1 MSDGNGAPGAVLA
14 AVSVEAGYAPGSL
27 ILKGVSMYVVAGEI
41 VTMIGANGAGKSTM
55 LKAIFGLLPLTA
67 GEVRLRGNRID
78 GLAPHT
84 LVGRHVGY
92 VPQVDNIFPT
102 LTVRENLELACV
114 VLPRRSRRART
125 DAMFDMFPDLKV
137 ARTRPGGVLSG
148 GQRQM
153 LAMARALV
161 PEPDVILLD
170 EPSAGLAP
178 RYVAQ
183 VFAKVQEVAAAG
195 VSVMI
200 VEQNARQALAISDRG
215 YVLELGRCR
224 YEGTGAD
231 ILNNPEVVDM
241 YLGGKAPGRPR
252 DRRSNEHA

>member
-1 MSDGNGAPGAVLA
+1 MTTTGPTTRAVLD
-14 AVSVEAGYAPGSL
+14 AVDVEAGYAPGSP
-27 ILKGVSMYVVAGEI
+27 ILRGVSLHVDFGEV

-67 GEVRLRGNRID
+67 GEVRLRGDRID
-78 GLAPHT
+78 GMAPHE
-84 LVGRHVGY
+84 LVHQGAAY

-102 LTVRENLELACV
+102 LTVHENLELASV
-114 VLPRRSRRART
+114 AIPRRRRKIRI
-125 DAMFDMFPDLKV
+125 DAMLDIFPDLRE
-137 ARTRPGGVLSG
+137 AWMRSGGVLSG

-183 VFAKVQEVAAAG
+183 VFAKVTEIATSG

-224 YEGTGAD
+224 CEGTGNE
-231 ILNNPEVVDM
+231 ILNNSGVIDM
-241 YLGGKAPGRPR
+241 YLGGSGH
-252 DRRSNEHA
+252 E